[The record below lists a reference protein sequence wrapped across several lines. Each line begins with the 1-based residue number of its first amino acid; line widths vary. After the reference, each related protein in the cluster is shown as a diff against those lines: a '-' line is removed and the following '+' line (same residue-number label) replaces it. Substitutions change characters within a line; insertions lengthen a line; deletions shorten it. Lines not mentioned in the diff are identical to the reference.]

1 MAATNVKKRKQTL
14 GCSSDRRSIP
24 GLCVCEL
31 FALHSASLPPSVG
44 VIVCVDESDHQ
55 FQSQSLRM
63 DSSSMAGT
71 PESRTHESTGRLI
84 YTSSV
89 HSAPLFLL
97 CVILSPL
104 LLKRTWITD
113 AHTWYCH
120 LLSLG
125 ESGNSVSLAQSY
137 RSFVSAQTFPWLTTA
152 WSSVWEGGKLKQ
164 ERPVLI
170 LRYIKP
176 LCAAFSPLLSQ
187 IWVKNS
193 SGADVRGLQSW
204 EYPSGVSGEGWPKER
219 TVFFGL

>member
-1 MAATNVKKRKQTL
+1 MRLWVIRTSL
-14 GCSSDRRSIP
+14 G
-24 GLCVCEL
+24 
-31 FALHSASLPPSVG
+31 LPPSISG
-44 VIVCVDESDHQ
+44 SNCLCWWIW
-55 FQSQSLRM
+55 
-63 DSSSMAGT
+63 
-71 PESRTHESTGRLI
+71 
-84 YTSSV
+84 SSV
-89 HSAPLFLL
+89 SITEPSDGLQLDGGHAREQNPWINWQINLYIQRPLGSSLSAVRHSL
-97 CVILSPL
+97 PL